1 MSSRRSPFDDSWRP
15 ALHPPAPEIHRR
27 SQAIL
32 KILPFAV
39 MGAVGLTDLL
49 AGPRLGFLPLL
60 TLGPTFA
67 SVAGGVRRTVLVGA
81 LALVICL
88 PLSSYSG
95 VLFTRQNNLTMAT
108 IAAVTGASMLA
119 AHLRIRRERELA
131 NVRMVAETAQHV
143 LLRPVPRR
151 AGDLRIALSY
161 TSAAAEARIG
171 GDLYEV
177 VTTPDGVRLLIG
189 DVQGKGL
196 QAVETAAWTL
206 GAFREAAYDEPDLPG
221 IGDRLETSL
230 ARHLGGE
237 KFVTAILAQV
247 HEEEISLL
255 NFGHPPP
262 LIMRRDGRIELA
274 EPETETPPLGLV
286 SLGDT
291 EPVPYRVPFGTGDQ
305 ILLYTDGVIEARDA
319 SGVFYPLLD
328 RAGVLGGSDPQAA
341 LEELRADLLDH
352 IGGPLQDD
360 AAMLLL
366 RRHPRPRTGG
376 GAEVTR

>member
-1 MSSRRSPFDDSWRP
+1 
-15 ALHPPAPEIHRR
+15 
-27 SQAIL
+27 
-32 KILPFAV
+32 
-39 MGAVGLTDLL
+39 MGAVGLTDML

-67 SVAGGVRRTVLVGA
+67 SVSGGVRRTVLVGA
-81 LALVICL
+81 LALAICL
-88 PLSSYSG
+88 PLSAYSG
-95 VLFTRQNNLTMAT
+95 VLFNRQNNLTIAT
-108 IAAVTGASMLA
+108 ITAVTGASMLA

-177 VTTPDGVRLLIG
+177 VTTPQGVRLLIG

-221 IGDRLETSL
+221 IGDRLENSL

-237 KFVTAILAQV
+237 RFVTAILAQV

-262 LIMRRDGRIELA
+262 LIMRSDGRILLA
-274 EPETETPPLGLV
+274 EPEEEIPPLGLV
-286 SLGDT
+286 SLG
-291 EPVPYRVPFGTGDQ
+291 PAVPAPYRVPFGTGDQ

-319 SGVFYPLLD
+319 SGAFYPLLD
-328 RAGVLGGSDPQAA
+328 RAWVLGGSDPQAA

-352 IGGPLQDD
+352 VGGPLQDD

-366 RRHPRPRTGG
+366 RRHSRPPARD
-376 GAEVTR
+376 GAGITR